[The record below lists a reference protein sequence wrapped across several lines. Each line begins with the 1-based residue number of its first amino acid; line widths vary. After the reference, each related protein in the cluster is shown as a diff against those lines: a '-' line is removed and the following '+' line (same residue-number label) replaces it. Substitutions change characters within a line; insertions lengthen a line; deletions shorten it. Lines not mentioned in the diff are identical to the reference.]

1 MEIKAIS
8 GGIGMIILIIFLTI
22 IGIILSKSI
31 TKKEGKDIFIYG
43 AVSVVI
49 FLVTGLI
56 SFGLY
61 QNSKKEIAENYEIM
75 EAAIC
80 EKKITSGSR
89 GGRHY
94 WVNGKTADGHT
105 EWYSVGKTFFGSAD
119 MGDTISVY
127 KYKTF
132 YGSSI
137 HSIIS
142 QNAGE
147 VYPVFEVVAV
157 ISFGIAYIFIVAAI
171 RVKIWYSIKRRRQRS
186 KRKYIIK

>member
-8 GGIGMIILIIFLTI
+8 GGIRMIILIIFLTI

-80 EKKITSGSR
+80 EKK
-89 GGRHY
+89 
-94 WVNGKTADGHT
+94 
-105 EWYSVGKTFFGSAD
+105 
-119 MGDTISVY
+119 
-127 KYKTF
+127 
-132 YGSSI
+132 
-137 HSIIS
+137 
-142 QNAGE
+142 
-147 VYPVFEVVAV
+147 
-157 ISFGIAYIFIVAAI
+157 
-171 RVKIWYSIKRRRQRS
+171 
-186 KRKYIIK
+186 

>member
-8 GGIGMIILIIFLTI
+8 GGIRKIILTIFLTI
-22 IGIILSKSI
+22 IGIIISKGI

-43 AVSVVI
+43 TASVVV

-56 SFGLY
+56 AFCLY
-61 QNSKKEIAENYEIM
+61 QNSKKEMAENYEIM

-80 EKKITSGSR
+80 EKKTTSGSR
-89 GGRHY
+89 GSRHY

-105 EWYSVGKTFFGSAD
+105 EWYSVGKTFFDSAD

-127 KYKTF
+127 KYKNF

-137 HSIIS
+137 YSIIS

-171 RVKIWYSIKRRRQRS
+171 RVKIWSSIKRRRQR
-186 KRKYIIK
+186 YEM